1 MSKDYEEP
9 ISEESSK
16 TTRTVENGAKHLQ
29 LSHDL
34 VVVLCNREVVWLS
47 GKGAG
52 FVIWWSRVKS
62 SIQLLTGF
70 VLGFPKFNFT
80 AALCSQL
87 VCLLPV
93 EIFKH
98 FTFVWNICSSLLHIT
113 KRLEACNKR
122 YINCKFKFNCFFLQA
137 LVVELQVSWTLFAAL
152 SLLGG
157 SCWFWTEGYG
167 TGSSRLL
174 FSRGWCRQSG
184 ALDCCHFRGCAFC
197 WDSWLVFAVTGNKVT
212 WFQKPVPPET
222 RKSG

>member
-93 EIFKH
+93 KIFKH
-98 FTFVWNICSSLLHIT
+98 FTFI
-113 KRLEACNKR
+113 
-122 YINCKFKFNCFFLQA
+122 
-137 LVVELQVSWTLFAAL
+137 
-152 SLLGG
+152 
-157 SCWFWTEGYG
+157 
-167 TGSSRLL
+167 
-174 FSRGWCRQSG
+174 
-184 ALDCCHFRGCAFC
+184 
-197 WDSWLVFAVTGNKVT
+197 
-212 WFQKPVPPET
+212 
-222 RKSG
+222 